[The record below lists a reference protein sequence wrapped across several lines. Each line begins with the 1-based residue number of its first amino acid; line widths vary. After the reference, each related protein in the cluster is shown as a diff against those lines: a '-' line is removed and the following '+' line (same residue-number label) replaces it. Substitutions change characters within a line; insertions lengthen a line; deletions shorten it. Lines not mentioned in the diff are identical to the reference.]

1 MTKQDEIDRLAIL
14 MENWSLK
21 MQLGQ
26 RDMQRLQAELQEEA
40 AQQAQEETPN
50 KAQAQAQAREK
61 PVKAVK

>member
-26 RDMQRLQAELQEEA
+26 RDMQRLQAELAEEKGA
-40 AQQAQEETPN
+40 VVEEPL
-50 KAQAQAQAREK
+50 KAQAQAQEK
-61 PVKAVK
+61 QVKVVK

>member
-26 RDMQRLQAELQEEA
+26 RDMQRLQAELAEEKA
-40 AQQAQEETPN
+40 ASAP
-50 KAQAQAQAREK
+50 EK
-61 PVKAVK
+61 EKQVKAVK

>member
-26 RDMQRLQAELQEEA
+26 RDMQRLQAELAEENTVQKGTSA
-40 AQQAQEETPN
+40 P
-50 KAQAQAQAREK
+50 EK
-61 PVKAVK
+61 EKQVKVVK